1 MGWVRVNVHT
11 QNKRDSSVNT
21 ELTSLHFLSLRTAG
35 FLPLEL
41 TSLEPDSSRDQA
53 IHRHPVHDQL
63 FFEHRRGMCVQP
75 TSAGSDQTT
84 EEHKYTAI
92 LKEFL

>member
-1 MGWVRVNVHT
+1 MEKVIFGVRFTLKTNEAL
-11 QNKRDSSVNT
+11 QQILN
-21 ELTSLHFLSLRTAG
+21 SLHFLSLRTAG
-35 FLPLEL
+35 FLLLEL
-41 TSLEPDSSRDQA
+41 TSLEPDSSRDQE

-75 TSAGSDQTT
+75 TSAGNDQTT

>member
-1 MGWVRVNVHT
+1 MRKS
-11 QNKRDSSVNT
+11 NKDLRKTLN
-21 ELTSLHFLSLRTAG
+21 SLHFPSLRTAG

-75 TSAGSDQTT
+75 TSAGNDQTT
-84 EEHKYTAI
+84 EGHKYTGI
-92 LKEFL
+92 LKLFL

>member
-1 MGWVRVNVHT
+1 MLILWI
-11 QNKRDSSVNT
+11 
-21 ELTSLHFLSLRTAG
+21 LSNRWLRMS
-35 FLPLEL
+35 FVIP

-75 TSAGSDQTT
+75 TSAGNDQTT

>member
-1 MGWVRVNVHT
+1 M
-11 QNKRDSSVNT
+11 
-21 ELTSLHFLSLRTAG
+21 RTAG

-41 TSLEPDSSRDQA
+41 TSLEPDPSRDQA
-53 IHRHPVHDQL
+53 IHRRPVHDQL

-75 TSAGSDQTT
+75 TSAGNDQTT